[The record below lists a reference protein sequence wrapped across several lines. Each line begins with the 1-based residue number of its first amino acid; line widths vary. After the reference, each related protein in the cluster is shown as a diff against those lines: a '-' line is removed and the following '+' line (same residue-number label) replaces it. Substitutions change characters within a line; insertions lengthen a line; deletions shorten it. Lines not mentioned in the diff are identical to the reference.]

1 MSTPSFP
8 PLRRRPAR
16 VVPAVLVSLLALG
29 TAGFLAWA
37 AVLRFSRGS
46 WPEPVASG
54 APAVLE
60 TPVTDPGVLAAGI
73 VLGAL
78 GLVLLLCALVPGRH
92 RSARLHVPAHLYN
105 GSEETVLTH
114 RGLGRLLETRT
125 GRVDGVGRVRATVS
139 DRRVRLHVDTPLRS
153 TGGLR
158 RRVRTVA
165 EDAFVRLPLTT
176 TPKLSVTV
184 TEKRS

>member
-16 VVPAVLVSLLALG
+16 VVPSVLVGLLGL
-29 TAGFLAWA
+29 TAAGLLVWA
-37 AVLRFSRGS
+37 AVLRLTQGS
-46 WPEPVASG
+46 WPEPVATG

-73 VLGAL
+73 VLTVL
-78 GLVLLLCALVPGRH
+78 GLVLLLCGLVPGRY
-92 RSARLHVPAHLYN
+92 RAARVQVPRRLYG

-114 RGLGRLLETRT
+114 RGLGRLLEART
-125 GRVDGVGRVRATVS
+125 ARVDGVGRVRAEVG
-139 DRRVRLHVDTPLRS
+139 DRRVRLHVDTPLRD
-153 TGGLR
+153 TGALAP
-158 RRVRTVA
+158 RVQTVA
-165 EDAFVRLPLTT
+165 EDAFVRLPLATA
-176 TPKLSVTV
+176 PQVSVSV

>member
-16 VVPAVLVSLLALG
+16 VVPSVLVGLLALG
-29 TAGFLAWA
+29 AAGYLAWA
-37 AVLRFSRGS
+37 AVLRFGRGS
-46 WPEPVASG
+46 WPEPVAS
-54 APAVLE
+54 AVPAVLE

-73 VLGAL
+73 VLGVL

-92 RSARLHVPAHLYN
+92 RSARLRVPGHLYG

-114 RGLGRLLETRT
+114 RGLGRLLEART
-125 GRVDGVGRVRATVS
+125 GRVDGVGRVRATVR

-153 TGGLR
+153 TAGLHD
-158 RRVRTVA
+158 RVRTVA

-176 TPKLSVTV
+176 TPTVSVTV